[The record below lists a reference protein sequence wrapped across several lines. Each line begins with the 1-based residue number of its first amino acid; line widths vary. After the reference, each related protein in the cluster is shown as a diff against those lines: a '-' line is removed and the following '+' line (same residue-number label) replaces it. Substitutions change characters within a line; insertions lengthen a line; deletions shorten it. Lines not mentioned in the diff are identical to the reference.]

1 MECKLVKNVMELQRG
16 CSLCC
21 GTFVLQKHQTEFII
35 DFTTLV
41 LLVVV
46 VGAMMMNGLLKSTEI
61 ACETSGLL
69 VSE

>member
-1 MECKLVKNVMELQRG
+1 MELQRG

-21 GTFVLQKHQTEFII
+21 GPFVLQKHQTEFII

-41 LLVVV
+41 LLAVV

>member
-1 MECKLVKNVMELQRG
+1 MELQRG

-41 LLVVV
+41 LLV
-46 VGAMMMNGLLKSTEI
+46 GAMMMNGLLKSTEI

-69 VSE
+69 VSK

>member
-1 MECKLVKNVMELQRG
+1 MELQRG
-16 CSLCC
+16 CFLCC
-21 GTFVLQKHQTEFII
+21 GTFVLHKHQTEFII

-41 LLVVV
+41 LL

-69 VSE
+69 VSK

>member
-1 MECKLVKNVMELQRG
+1 M
-16 CSLCC
+16 
-21 GTFVLQKHQTEFII
+21 LQKHQTEFII

>member
-21 GTFVLQKHQTEFII
+21 GPFVLQKHQTEFII

-41 LLVVV
+41 LLVL

-61 ACETSGLL
+61 VCETSGLL

>member
-1 MECKLVKNVMELQRG
+1 MELQRG

-21 GTFVLQKHQTEFII
+21 GTFVLHKHQTEFII

-41 LLVVV
+41 LLVL